1 VTEALGSPFKRQV
14 SFEAPVTKVF
24 DVVSGATWQH
34 RDVMLSGVLR
44 SVKVKFWNDH
54 IPMVTCASNQN
65 VRIKNLLVDEF
76 RSERHMTVTDETVI
90 EIGDADA
97 ESGVITFLWAM

>member
-1 VTEALGSPFKRQV
+1 MTEALGSPFKRQV

-24 DVVSGATWQH
+24 DVSGATWQH

-44 SVKVKFWNDH
+44 SAKVKFWNDH

-90 EIGDADA
+90 EIGDAND